1 MNTLLAFAIWAIVFI
16 PLIVANLSDRPGNAP

>member
-1 MNTLLAFAIWAIVFI
+1 MNILGALIIWAIVFI